1 MKAYLCYRR
10 FFDHTENLSI
20 HRTLEGA
27 EKANVEHK
35 AVWQE
40 FIDLRQE
47 KWPGIDQSSEIKYTS
62 WEIEEFEFRP

>member
-1 MKAYLCYRR
+1 MKVYLCYSR

-35 AVWQE
+35 TEWQK

-47 KWPGIDQSSEIKYTS
+47 KWPDTDQSTEIKYTS
-62 WEIEEFEFRP
+62 WNIKEFELRP